1 MTRFGQILRRAR
13 GHESRLSFSRR
24 LELSYTF
31 VRSMEDGSRFPSDFV
46 LETIAQR
53 LNLDPDDLLLA
64 AYCDRSPALATA
76 LRGRGIAMPVDSSE
90 LPVAPGSD
98 SDTSVPPAKNVGYH
112 DAVGE

>member
-13 GHESRLSFSRR
+13 GHESRLSFARR

-53 LNLDPDDLLLA
+53 LNLNPDDLLLA

-76 LRGRGIAMPVDSSE
+76 LRGHGIVMPAEPADVPAGRTAVTDE
-90 LPVAPGSD
+90 PHPPTENVASR
-98 SDTSVPPAKNVGYH
+98 
-112 DAVGE
+112 DANGN